1 MTRSWGELRA
11 GRARPATPFLKWAGG
26 KGQVLDALRPFFPDL
41 GDEAA
46 YYEPFLGGGAVFFGL
61 QPARAYLSDTNR
73 ALILTYRAVK
83 EDLNGLL
90 GRLAEMPPP
99 RSSEEFYD
107 RRAEFNALVTK
118 TRAPRRPTRTKLAA
132 LFIWLNHTC
141 FNGLYRVNSKGQFNV
156 PVGSYTNPS
165 IYSADNLRRASRA
178 LAKAQAQIEHVDY
191 AAALALAREG
201 DFAYLDPPYEP
212 LSATSSFTS
221 YTKEG
226 FGAKE
231 QERLASTIHDAVT
244 RGVKIVLSN
253 SSSPR
258 IRELYRDLRVGVVK
272 APRAINSVGTRRG
285 AVDELVVVG

>member
-11 GRARPATPFLKWAGG
+11 DRARPPTPFLKWAGG
-26 KGQVLDALRPFFPDL
+26 KGQVLKTLRPFFPDL
-41 GDEAA
+41 GADAT
-46 YYEPFLGGGAVFFGL
+46 YYEPFLGGGAVFFNL
-61 QPARAYLSDTNR
+61 EPARAYLSDTNR

-83 EDLNGLL
+83 EDVNELL
-90 GRLAEMPPP
+90 GRLAEIPPP
-99 RSSEEFYD
+99 RSAEEYYD
-107 RRAEFNALVTK
+107 RRAEFNALVMK
-118 TRAPRRPTRTKLAA
+118 TQPPRRTARTRLAA

-165 IYSADNLRRASRA
+165 IYSVDNLRRANRA
-178 LAKAQAQIEHVDY
+178 LVKAQAQIEHVDY
-191 AAALALAREG
+191 ATALALAREG
-201 DFAYLDPPYEP
+201 DFVYLDPPYEP

-226 FGAKE
+226 FGEKE
-231 QERLASTIHDAVT
+231 QERLASALHDAVT

-258 IRELYRDLRVGVVK
+258 IRELYRDLRVDVLK
-272 APRAINSVGTRRG
+272 APRAINSVGSRRG
-285 AVDELVVVG
+285 AVDEIVVVG